1 MKAANTHE
9 AHAVVAMKACEAEK
23 VCKVDG
29 SQCVGAATTET
40 DTVFAGLEA
49 AVTAATAEESTA
61 NASVKTASTQVS
73 EADTA
78 AKTAEQKADK
88 TPADASALRALP
100 SVMAV
105 VAATVAAAFA

>member
-1 MKAANTHE
+1 M
-9 AHAVVAMKACEAEK
+9 
-23 VCKVDG
+23 
-29 SQCVGAATTET
+29 CVFRCFCGGCGTRRAFSWTRA
-40 DTVFAGLEA
+40 
-49 AVTAATAEESTA
+49 
-61 NASVKTASTQVS
+61 
-73 EADTA
+73 ADTA